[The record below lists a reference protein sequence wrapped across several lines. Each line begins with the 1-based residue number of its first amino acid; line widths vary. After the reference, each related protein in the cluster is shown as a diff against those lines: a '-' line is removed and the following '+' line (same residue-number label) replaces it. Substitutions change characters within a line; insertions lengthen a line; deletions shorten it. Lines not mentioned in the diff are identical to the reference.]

1 MLIYGDSGLKWITK
15 KLASLT
21 YLCFFIAL
29 SGCIPTIENTY
40 KTPQVKGK
48 LIHFTPNDTVKFTP
62 VSNAKIYY
70 KAYPESVI
78 YSDSEGEF
86 LLAAIMKT
94 EAKFIMVGHALINS
108 PIVIEYGLDSYITFA
123 RATLNSRYLEKIN
136 YFSIILPRVNSDYIE
151 ISNVERSYWP
161 CDLKMIKSLDQALLT
176 TQQLVEAKIDMAM
189 LSQAE
194 QGYVTEHDKH
204 SIELLSEADNSCKWQ
219 QYSSAEQ
226 LKYRAETR
234 DYFSKARHLLGSFVI
249 NSNVD
254 IGRTLEFLL
263 ASEGDPNHVIHS
275 LPEGEHFDSY
285 YYLES
290 NTTYIVNTETGEICA
305 VSKGRHKA
313 SCPPE
318 NMQSDYLR

>member
-1 MLIYGDSGLKWITK
+1 MLICGDSGLKWITK

-136 YFSIILPRVNSDYIE
+136 QFSIILPSIENKDFE
-151 ISNVERSYWP
+151 ISNVDHKLSWP

-176 TQQLVEAKIDMAM
+176 TQQLVDANIDMAM
-189 LSQAE
+189 LSYTE
-194 QGYVTEHDKH
+194 QVYVTEHYRH
-204 SIELLSEADNSCKWQ
+204 SIELLSEAEGSCQWQ
-219 QYSSAEQ
+219 QYSSVEQ
-226 LKYRAETR
+226 FEYIAQTR
-234 DYFSKARHLLGSFVI
+234 DYFSRAGQLLNDVDFDA
-249 NSNVD
+249 NVD

-263 ASEGDPNHVIHS
+263 ASEGDPHYIIHS

-290 NTTYIVNTETGEICA
+290 NTTYIVNTETGYICA
-305 VSKGRHKA
+305 VAKGRHTA
-313 SCPPE
+313 TCQSE
-318 NMQSDYLR
+318 NMESDF